1 MTTTPS
7 GAYAGALALV
17 SWGHSDR
24 IVRLKRRR
32 DARPDLLLQVPAL
45 DQITKVTTS
54 CISSGCP
61 SPIFMGH
68 VSGRVLCTLLRHDA
82 HAAAHA
88 HAHMPLH
95 AHDAPITDIHVSVRA
110 GLLATASADGKIVLW
125 DLNNLSYIRT
135 LPNRESL
142 PVSLVTISATLCD
155 VASVH
160 DPPATGRTRVAMET
174 NAMDNDSDSYEKDET
189 YKYES
194 LIRVHTVNARFVGS
208 VKIADRVTSICY
220 SAAPEGISVN
230 VIACGLHTGAVRL
243 HSSWDL
249 RHVAYIPPA
258 DKPQP
263 LLSLT
268 YSSDSS
274 LLFGCYAD
282 GLVVAWE
289 GGAPAR
295 PPPARILPAH
305 ALF

>member
-1 MTTTPS
+1 MMPFLCEFK
-7 GAYAGALALV
+7 Y
-17 SWGHSDR
+17 DR
-24 IVRLKRRR
+24 N
-32 DARPDLLLQVPAL
+32 Q
-45 DQITKVTTS
+45 
-54 CISSGCP
+54 
-61 SPIFMGH
+61 
-68 VSGRVLCTLLRHDA
+68 
-82 HAAAHA
+82 
-88 HAHMPLH
+88 LH
-95 AHDAPITDIHVSVRA
+95 AHTAPITDIHVSVRA

-160 DPPATGRTRVAMET
+160 DPPAAGKTRVAMET
-174 NAMDNDSDSYEKDET
+174 TAKDKVDNDSDSYEKDET

-208 VKIADRVTSICY
+208 VKIAERVTSICY

-243 HSSWDL
+243 HSAWDL

-258 DKPQP
+258 DNPHP
-263 LLSLT
+263 LLSVT

-274 LLFGCYAD
+274 VLFGCYAD
-282 GLVVAWE
+282 GVVVAWE
-289 GGAPAR
+289 SGAPSR
-295 PPPARILPAH
+295 PLPARILPAH